1 MFSYAIGPLAA
12 SEFSISSFPADG
24 ASAYMIAVANGFL
37 GTEQQWLQSLV
48 GGVGPAGP
56 AGPAGV
62 AGPRGAQG
70 ERGITGP
77 QGLTGVAGPAGAVG
91 ARGEAGVPG
100 LRGLK
105 GDTGSEGPRGLTGLT
120 GARGETGAT
129 GAQGL
134 TGATG
139 ATGPRGER
147 GERGETGQRGDHFVT
162 SSVTPLAISSGS
174 TSLNV
179 EAGLAYGPGQH
190 VIIANS
196 VDKFMLGYVAEYD
209 IETGAMSVDVY
220 QTTGSGSYTSWYINQ
235 ESRGTPG
242 DSAYQVALA
251 SGFVGPESAWL
262 ESLVGPQGP
271 AGVSGNGA
279 YVHVQDEVSAVWQIT
294 HGLGFFPNVT
304 IQDEYEYDVI
314 GALSYVDENTVNVTF
329 SSSIAGTAYLS

>member
-37 GTEQQWLQSLV
+37 GTESEWLQSLV

-129 GAQGL
+129 GDRGL

-174 TSLNV
+174 VSLTV
-179 EAGLAYGPGQH
+179 GTGLAYGPGQH
-190 VIIANS
+190 VIISNS
-196 VDKFMLGYVAEYD
+196 VDKFMLGYVAEYST
-209 IETGAMSVDVY
+209 ESGAMSVDVY

-242 DSAYQVALA
+242 DSAYQVALD
-251 SGFVGPESAWL
+251 SGFSGPESAWL

-279 YVHVQDEVSAVWQIT
+279 YVHEQVSKSAVWQIT
-294 HGLGFFPNVT
+294 HNLGFFPNVT
-304 IQDEYEYDVI
+304 VQDEDEYDVI
-314 GALSYVDENTVNVTF
+314 GALSYVDENTVNVMF
-329 SSSIAGTAYLS
+329 SSSIAGVAYLS